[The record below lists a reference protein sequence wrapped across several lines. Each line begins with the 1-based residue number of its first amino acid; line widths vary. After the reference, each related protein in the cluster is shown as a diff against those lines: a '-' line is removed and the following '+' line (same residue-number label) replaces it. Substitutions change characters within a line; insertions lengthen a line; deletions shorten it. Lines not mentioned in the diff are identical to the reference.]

1 MSLCFFF
8 NDTSTTEIYTLSL
21 HDALPI
27 CFDRVRSFAAS
38 ASNRLRAVTQ
48 SLSRPLAIKPA
59 EIAGHVAKTSEYR
72 GATGRLGI
80 ADEGDRA
87 GVAKNLPEALRAGD
101 CGGGAGAAGGL
112 PGDEA
117 GAAQVKQDGDETR
130 RFGHGV

>member
-72 GATGRLGI
+72 GTTGRLGI
-80 ADEGDRA
+80 AESGEHT
-87 GVAKNLPEALRAGD
+87 GEVQSLTQVLRPRQ
-101 CGGGAGAAGGL
+101 CGGRTSAT
-112 PGDEA
+112 
-117 GAAQVKQDGDETR
+117 QR
-130 RFGHGV
+130 